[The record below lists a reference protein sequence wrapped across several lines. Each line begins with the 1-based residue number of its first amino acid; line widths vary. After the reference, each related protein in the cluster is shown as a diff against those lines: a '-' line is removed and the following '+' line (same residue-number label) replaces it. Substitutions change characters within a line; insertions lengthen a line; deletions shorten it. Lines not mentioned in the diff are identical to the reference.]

1 MGQSINV
8 QDYMAN
14 AATKQFNWLVHEQE
28 ISFLSFN
35 LTQDQLLKANLCKG
49 RCVLN
54 DLITAGQ
61 GGQ

>member
-1 MGQSINV
+1 
-8 QDYMAN
+8 MAN
-14 AATKQFNWLVHEQE
+14 AATKQFNWLVHGQE

-49 RCVLN
+49 RCVLK